1 MASASQ
7 TKLLTELLNLESVRV
22 IKYQNLSGIGLILHL
37 ESLTREASC
46 GRCGQKSQKI
56 HQNHPYLVKDLPMSG
71 QPVYLEVNR
80 RQFKCENCEKPF
92 SEELKFV
99 KKRRKYTSRLAR
111 EIVKQVL
118 GDDIKTVAENNDV
131 SSEEIETMLKD
142 QAAELLSEKPSGLKK
157 LGIDEIAKR
166 KRSGKLLCSAD
177 RY

>member
-1 MASASQ
+1 M
-7 TKLLTELLNLESVRV
+7 
-22 IKYQNLSGIGLILHL
+22 
-37 ESLTREASC
+37 
-46 GRCGQKSQKI
+46 
-56 HQNHPYLVKDLPMSG
+56 
-71 QPVYLEVNR
+71 
-80 RQFKCENCEKPF
+80 QFKCENCEKPF